1 MRSYT
6 TRRQPDWLKLVD
18 SPPTSP
24 DTLLGSPRRYRSP
37 AFDDTPNGPGSRVF
51 PTNVKSIE
59 TTPPEPCPPFV
70 FPSRPLSSPTTLTA
84 GFSRRPLSSHTPR
97 GASHIP
103 DPEDSWELK
112 RNSTS
117 VLQNVKSDST
127 THDPDTGM
135 ASPPLSPV
143 SSLAIPSR
151 PGGHR
156 RGGSEFIGGD
166 GKTGGP
172 GLMST
177 SPTKGDGILPPPSTP
192 GLKPPTV
199 RRGHAHRRS
208 GAISCHD
215 LSMILK
221 PVETNTGCRSAPVSP
236 CEPTARQGSLPL
248 PSGQLPAANL
258 DSNVNN
264 IPRDSL
270 GKPLMSE
277 SEIGARRNRVGFS
290 DTLEF
295 IPRPLSAL
303 SSETSSTLTP
313 IRGHSL
319 SNSISSIA
327 SGNISS
333 LYPGRERGT
342 SLSTAFE
349 DESMR
354 PRPSTAGAVLSVP
367 TSSKRISFGDLIP
380 SSKRPSSA
388 SASPS
393 VSVGS
398 PTTPKFPP
406 KKKHQS
412 GIYQSISVSAPNVST
427 PATIMPTE
435 HAENHKP
442 QYLDSPP
449 TSPVSTSIPR
459 RTAELAQQ
467 DPDESRRTSEPKS
480 GKKPKKVKSW
490 IFSRKSKHRTR
501 KQKLARRSPT
511 PPPLPNYALSTVA
524 SCSDFELSSRPDHA
538 FTSSTGSFYSGQ
550 QNASNFDDSYSRIA
564 GGPVPREPESMSPV
578 IDLDAALGPFNTPS
592 ISPDFGSP
600 LRSGFMVPKRRMH
613 SSGRTGGFVGP
624 GMHYHRRTE
633 SAPEMS
639 PFDWGEFGIHRLA
652 SSSTM
657 ADVFEEDE
665 ENDEEGEAE
674 CKPKADPKSRRLRVE
689 AQAEKEEG
697 LGIGI
702 QVVDTDNQ
710 RDGTGMD
717 WTVEADKSLN
727 RSMKED
733 NGFSEIE
740 PREPNMSV
748 RQERSVGSLAKEVIP
763 EESPSPV
770 EITNG
775 GEPAC
780 QSLSDTRSSESTI
793 TPPLSSDQFDGGL
806 GATISRLPPHPV
818 FFTPDTPSSAA
829 SSTFPSPAFAPS
841 SFDMDGR
848 FPTARS
854 SFTDDPAFDALLLGG
869 PGPEL
874 RMSVDDVPS
883 LTSSSSTMTSGI
895 NYNSQFGHTFEGRA
909 PAERSMS
916 ISSSQS
922 SRARKRSSLASL
934 SRLVGSSYGEK
945 SKLSNE
951 LNAQAE
957 APDRPSKEKKERRWS
972 RVMHFWK
979 QSKVQQE

>member
-1 MRSYT
+1 MRPYRT
-6 TRRQPDWLKLVD
+6 RQPDRLKLID

-24 DTLLGSPRRYRSP
+24 DTALDSPRQYPFQAS
-37 AFDDTPNGPGSRVF
+37 DSTPGGPGSRNF
-51 PTNVKSIE
+51 PSSVKNIE

-70 FPSRPLSSPTTLTA
+70 FPSRPLPSPTNLTA
-84 GFSRRPLSSHTPR
+84 SFNRRPLSSHTP
-97 GASHIP
+97 G
-103 DPEDSWELK
+103 DSLEVK
-112 RNSTS
+112 RDSTS
-117 VLQNVKSDST
+117 VLQNVKSVST
-127 THDPDTGM
+127 THDADTGM
-135 ASPPLSPV
+135 ASPPLSPT

-166 GKTGGP
+166 GKAGGP

-177 SPTKGDGILPPPSTP
+177 SPTKGDGILPPPSAP
-192 GLKPPTV
+192 GLRPPTG

-221 PVETNTGCRSAPVSP
+221 PAEANVGYRSAPVSP
-236 CEPTARQGSLPL
+236 CEPTARQDGLPL
-248 PSGQLPAANL
+248 PDASGQLPAANL

-264 IPRDSL
+264 IPRD
-270 GKPLMSE
+270 GFGRPLMSE
-277 SEIGARRNRVGFS
+277 SEIGARRSRVGFS

-313 IRGHSL
+313 VRGHSL
-319 SNSISSIA
+319 SGSISSIA
-327 SGNISS
+327 SGSTSS
-333 LYPGRERGT
+333 PHSGRERGT

-349 DESMR
+349 DESMQ
-354 PRPSTAGAVLSVP
+354 PRPSTAGAVLSIP
-367 TSSKRISFGDLIP
+367 SSSKRISFSDSIP
-380 SSKRPSSA
+380 PSKRPSSA

-393 VSVGS
+393 TSVGS
-398 PTTPKFPP
+398 PVTPRFPP

-412 GIYQSISVSAPNVST
+412 DIYQSPSVSAPNVST
-427 PATIMPTE
+427 PATVTPTE
-435 HAENHKP
+435 HAENPEP

-449 TSPVSTSIPR
+449 ASPFSASTPQE
-459 RTAELAQQ
+459 TVEQAQQ
-467 DPDESRRTSEPKS
+467 GLDESRRNPEPKS
-480 GKKPKKVKSW
+480 GKKPKRVKSW

-511 PPPLPNYALSTVA
+511 PPPLPNYAQAPS
-524 SCSDFELSSRPDHA
+524 SDFELSNNSDHTLA
-538 FTSSTGSFYSGQ
+538 NSMGSYYSGPQ
-550 QNASNFDDSYSRIA
+550 RAPNLDHSYPRIA
-564 GGPVPREPESMSPV
+564 GGPAPREPESMSPV

-592 ISPDFGSP
+592 ISPDFGSSS
-600 LRSGFMVPKRRMH
+600 RGGFMSPKRRMH
-613 SSGRTGGFVGP
+613 SSGRTGGFIGP

-665 ENDEEGEAE
+665 ENEEEDEGKVDAESRRTGAVEAE
-674 CKPKADPKSRRLRVE
+674 AEKE
-689 AQAEKEEG
+689 EEKEEG

-702 QVVDTDNQ
+702 QVVDTDNP

-717 WTVEADKSLN
+717 WTVEADRCLDRN
-727 RSMKED
+727 TKED
-733 NGFSEIE
+733 SGSGEIE
-740 PREPNMSV
+740 PREPNMVV
-748 RQERSVGSLAKEVIP
+748 RQEISIGSLANEVIP
-763 EESPSPV
+763 EESTTGPI
-770 EITNG
+770 EATNSSG
-775 GEPAC
+775 PTC
-780 QSLSDTRSSESTI
+780 QSSSDTRSSESTV
-793 TPPLSSDQFDGGL
+793 TPPLSSDQFDGTL
-806 GATISRLPPHPV
+806 GATIPRFPSHPV
-818 FFTPDTPSSAA
+818 FFAPDTPSSAA

-841 SFDMDGR
+841 SFDMDCR

-922 SRARKRSSLASL
+922 SRSAARKRSSLASL

-957 APDRPSKEKKERRWS
+957 VPDKQTKEKKERRWS

-979 QSKVQQE
+979 QNKVQQE